1 MNLTV
6 LIKGGEGR
14 IYLENALVIEEPS
27 EIVLKSA
34 VVYWDYNNVV
44 SDVIVKGVTFEQGYW
59 TFNMIRSEL
68 EEANIVVTEQHETGL
83 CKVEVDETTN
93 LKFIGELLGFAKD
106 TELKTG
112 TTTSSNTVDINRKFR
127 HIIVSSNI
135 VDKSKNIDQNGKRS
149 DVITNIPIP
158 TDRSLKGTSSHYND
172 INKKVSIDR
181 GTYSF
186 LEFNVK
192 SNVVG
197 NDRIVGDILLEL
209 YITPRIK

>member
-93 LKFIGELLGFAKD
+93 LKFIGELLGFA
-106 TELKTG
+106 
-112 TTTSSNTVDINRKFR
+112 
-127 HIIVSSNI
+127 
-135 VDKSKNIDQNGKRS
+135 
-149 DVITNIPIP
+149 
-158 TDRSLKGTSSHYND
+158 
-172 INKKVSIDR
+172 
-181 GTYSF
+181 
-186 LEFNVK
+186 
-192 SNVVG
+192 
-197 NDRIVGDILLEL
+197 
-209 YITPRIK
+209 